1 MLPQAVYGC
10 EVRHVRPS
18 QLAPLLSLGKTLLAT
33 KAPLQL
39 SVWRSPA
46 ALCGLPLGDTALRD
60 PCFEVRLRQ
69 LVWLQLLANLPSVV
83 GLLHRHL
90 AWQND
95 TWMEPTPALHS
106 ALQSFSWSVHRNP
119 QCHRAAQWPAVSPE
133 MAYPGTI
140 LLQPQDSFPQL
151 EAVFTDGSLK
161 EAGGAAAVQP
171 DTNTTLRAHLPHAH
185 SSTQCEL
192 AALCLAMSLCP
203 PQVLADSL

>member
-1 MLPQAVYGC
+1 MLGQHEAVATAAHVAPRLEKAIATAQRLQALDIPAAICSLLWRTTVLPKALYGC

-95 TWMEPTPALHS
+95 TWMEPTPALHA
-106 ALQSFSWSVHRNP
+106 ALQSSSWSVHRNP
-119 QCHRAAQWPAVSPE
+119 PVLPGSSMARSVPGDGLPRHHSAATTGLLPPA
-133 MAYPGTI
+133 
-140 LLQPQDSFPQL
+140 
-151 EAVFTDGSLK
+151 
-161 EAGGAAAVQP
+161 
-171 DTNTTLRAHLPHAH
+171 
-185 SSTQCEL
+185 
-192 AALCLAMSLCP
+192 
-203 PQVLADSL
+203 

>member
-1 MLPQAVYGC
+1 MLGQHEAVATAAHVAPRLEKAIATAQRLQALDIPAAICSLLWRTTVLPQALYGC

-95 TWMEPTPALHS
+95 TWMEPTPALHA

-119 QCHRAAQWPAVSPE
+119 PVLPGSSMARSVPGDGLPRRQSAATTGLLPPA
-133 MAYPGTI
+133 
-140 LLQPQDSFPQL
+140 
-151 EAVFTDGSLK
+151 
-161 EAGGAAAVQP
+161 
-171 DTNTTLRAHLPHAH
+171 
-185 SSTQCEL
+185 
-192 AALCLAMSLCP
+192 
-203 PQVLADSL
+203 